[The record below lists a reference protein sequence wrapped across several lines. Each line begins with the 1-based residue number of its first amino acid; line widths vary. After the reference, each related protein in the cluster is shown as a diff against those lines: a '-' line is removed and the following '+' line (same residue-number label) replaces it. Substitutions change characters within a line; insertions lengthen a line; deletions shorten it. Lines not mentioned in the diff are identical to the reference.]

1 MLHFNHTLLNRF
13 CRCGDKMKN
22 MNINDI
28 ARLAN
33 VSKGT
38 VSRVINCN
46 PKGVSDETRRR
57 IQQII
62 EETGYIPNRMAGSIT
77 IARTKTVG
85 LIIPDIQNMFFP
97 QMVRG
102 VEDCA
107 GEHGCTLF
115 LCNSDS
121 DIHKEQMYLRAFL
134 EKRVDGILIN
144 TCGDM
149 LDRNLHKSVCRSEIP
164 IVLLDR
170 KSNDFPDYPGVYID
184 NRKAA
189 YTGVSY
195 LLEKDCK
202 NVLFFGGPGG
212 LFTSFERLCGYK
224 RALAEAGAEYREEYV
239 FFGTYTA
246 DSGYKRIK
254 EAMACCPDADAV
266 FACSDTIAVGVLR
279 GLRELG
285 IDVPGKISVMGFDN
299 ITMSADIS
307 PALSTVAQ
315 PIYDIGYRAAMKL
328 FACIDKEENCRQ
340 SEYMDSKLIIRESTR
355 K

>member
-1 MLHFNHTLLNRF
+1 
-13 CRCGDKMKN
+13 MKN

-38 VSRVINCN
+38 VSRVINSN
-46 PKGVSDETRRR
+46 PKGVSPETRRR

-77 IARTKTVG
+77 VACTKTIG

-107 GEHGCTLF
+107 GEHGCSLF

-149 LDRNLHKSVCRSEIP
+149 TDRNLHRSVCRSEIP

-170 KSNDFPDYPGVYID
+170 KSNDFPHYPGVYID

-189 YTGVSY
+189 YMGVSY
-195 LLEKDCK
+195 LLEKGCR
-202 NVLFFGGPGG
+202 NILFFGGPDGV
-212 LFTSFERLCGYK
+212 FTSFERLCGYK
-224 RALAEAGAEYREEYV
+224 RALGGAGVAFREDYV
-239 FFGTYTA
+239 FFGTYTT
-246 DSGYKRIK
+246 DSGYARIR
-254 EAMACCPDADAV
+254 EAMARCPEADAV

-285 IDVPGKISVMGFDN
+285 ISVPDQVSVMGFDN
-299 ITMSADIS
+299 ITMSADMS
-307 PALSTVAQ
+307 PPLSTVAQ

-328 FACIDKEENCRQ
+328 FACIAKEENCGR
-340 SEYMDSKLIIRESTR
+340 SEYMDSTLIIRESTR